1 MSTNGRIRAAYMQQ
15 FAKDELFPLLASHPS
30 LDVAA
35 ARNAAELRDILP
47 GAELL
52 IANNRF
58 YDEEVGRIVMALGRI
73 CAGSSSGPPASSAA
87 SVSACRAA
95 SRSAPRPA

>member
-1 MSTNGRIRAAYMQQ
+1 MSTHRRIRAAYMQQ
-15 FAKDELFPLLASHPS
+15 FAKDELLPMLSSHPD

-58 YDEEVGRIVMALGRI
+58 L
-73 CAGSSSGPPASSAA
+73 
-87 SVSACRAA
+87 
-95 SRSAPRPA
+95 